1 MFKKKFA
8 VIGVVFVL
16 MATFAIVY
24 FNKSLNSGVE
34 EPYNIVAI
42 NNTGEG
48 IKYIGYFEDDESGGV
63 TNADNSLMKNGQKVY
78 LNIESEKFKLQVTD
92 KNGKESVSQ
101 ELSIDLDDKDKTYQV
116 SIEKNKNGK
125 FIFIMK

>member
-116 SIEKNKNGK
+116 SIEKNKNGN
-125 FIFIMK
+125 FIFIIK

>member
-48 IKYIGYFEDDESGGV
+48 IKYIGYFEDDESSGV

-92 KNGKESVSQ
+92 KNGKETVSQ

-116 SIEKNKNGK
+116 SIEKNKNGN

>member
-1 MFKKKFA
+1 
-8 VIGVVFVL
+8 
-16 MATFAIVY
+16 
-24 FNKSLNSGVE
+24 
-34 EPYNIVAI
+34 
-42 NNTGEG
+42 
-48 IKYIGYFEDDESGGV
+48 
-63 TNADNSLMKNGQKVY
+63 MKNGQKVY

-116 SIEKNKNGK
+116 SIEKNKNGN

>member
-42 NNTGEG
+42 NNIGEG

-92 KNGKESVSQ
+92 KNGKETVSQ

-116 SIEKNKNGK
+116 SIEKNKNGN

>member
-1 MFKKKFA
+1 MFKKKFS

-92 KNGKESVSQ
+92 KNGKETVSQ

>member
-92 KNGKESVSQ
+92 KNGKETVSQ

-116 SIEKNKNGK
+116 SIEKNKNGN

>member
-8 VIGVVFVL
+8 VIGVVFIL

-116 SIEKNKNGK
+116 SIEKNKNGN

>member
-78 LNIESEKFKLQVTD
+78 LNIDSEKFKLQVTD

-116 SIEKNKNGK
+116 SIEKNKNGN

>member
-101 ELSIDLDDKDKTYQV
+101 ELSIDLDDKYKTYQV
-116 SIEKNKNGK
+116 SIEKNKNGN

>member
-101 ELSIDLDDKDKTYQV
+101 EISIDLDDKDKTYQV
-116 SIEKNKNGK
+116 SIEKNKNGN

>member
-78 LNIESEKFKLQVTD
+78 LNIQML
-92 KNGKESVSQ
+92 
-101 ELSIDLDDKDKTYQV
+101 
-116 SIEKNKNGK
+116 
-125 FIFIMK
+125 

>member
-48 IKYIGYFEDDESGGV
+48 IKYIGYFEDNESGGV

-116 SIEKNKNGK
+116 SIEKNKNGN

>member
-92 KNGKESVSQ
+92 KNGKETVSQ

>member
-116 SIEKNKNGK
+116 SIEKNKNGN

>member
-8 VIGVVFVL
+8 VIGVVFIL

-92 KNGKESVSQ
+92 KNGKETVSQ

>member
-24 FNKSLNSGVE
+24 FNKYLNSGVE

-116 SIEKNKNGK
+116 SIEKNKNGN

>member
-8 VIGVVFVL
+8 VIGLVFVL

-78 LNIESEKFKLQVTD
+78 LNIEREKFKLQVTD
-92 KNGKESVSQ
+92 KNGKESVIQ

-116 SIEKNKNGK
+116 SIEKNKNGN

>member
-8 VIGVVFVL
+8 VIGVVFIL

-48 IKYIGYFEDDESGGV
+48 IKYIGYFEDNESGGV

-92 KNGKESVSQ
+92 KNGKETVSQ

-116 SIEKNKNGK
+116 SIEKNKNGN

>member
-48 IKYIGYFEDDESGGV
+48 IKYIGYFEDNESGGV

-92 KNGKESVSQ
+92 KNGKETVSQ

-116 SIEKNKNGK
+116 SIEKNKNGN

>member
-8 VIGVVFVL
+8 VIGVVFIL

-92 KNGKESVSQ
+92 KNGKETVSQ

-116 SIEKNKNGK
+116 SIEKNKNGN